1 MKGITAGLQADGA
14 TRFCQD
20 AGARRERSSG
30 GNGGRLGAALWGG
43 WRNEKWSDE
52 GVGRRWLEVEG
63 NGSGV
68 RPASARGQRD
78 SKPATSGGH
87 AASSLCVGRP
97 QRY

>member
-1 MKGITAGLQADGA
+1 MAGGLVL
-14 TRFCQD
+14 RY
-20 AGARRERSSG
+20 
-30 GNGGRLGAALWGG
+30 GGR
-43 WRNEKWSDE
+43 RNEKWSDE